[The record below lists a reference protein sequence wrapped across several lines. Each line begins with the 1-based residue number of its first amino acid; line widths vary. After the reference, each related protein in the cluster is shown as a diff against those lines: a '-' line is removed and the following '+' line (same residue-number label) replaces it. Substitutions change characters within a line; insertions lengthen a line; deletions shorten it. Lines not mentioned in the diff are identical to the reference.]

1 MRNKVKE
8 HISKDEILK
17 FPVTTNKLVV
27 SWDKEAFFDKYAIV
41 SYKMDSRDYER
52 KNLSYEQL
60 SDTPSLSVVGIKAKY
75 EQFGNG
81 RTTYTRFFVLVKKGE
96 EKKVLDSLRQ
106 QSDVACKQ
114 DDLQSYDESLQK
126 RIVVSLAINA
136 LGKKKMST
144 KDGMMYNNGMLLVCD
159 ENNFGIPKSRKEL
172 VCLKLEVNK
181 YMNLAAKT
189 TTFSHPKDFKELKS
203 HWNCVFKVGQEI
215 DGEKWLGDCLK
226 PIVLKNVNDGGPDLD
241 KLFIKK
247 KRFSSTHN
255 IVPYWPWNKEKYNH
269 SRLFVLCQVVENVNQ
284 LFDGMLSVDFTDNL
298 VVDYFESHPKDDMLD
313 MLGDYFQGKTIMVED
328 PFLTADSTEQIA
340 QLKASVK
347 EAFGDVLKLVKKSSK
362 VDMIIKLCDTIG
374 DDTHYSKS
382 VGRMYGSSVATQH
395 MIHHGGGKD
404 DKVSKAMATR
414 ILMELLVK
422 DSLVK
427 RNVPSELALKVK
439 DWKFWHFKLHYIK
452 ELKESTVFGASLKM
466 AENGA
471 VDIKVYGFESK
482 VGEFYDTFTS
492 SIMGYPVLGKLRGY
506 YNYYVMEKAG
516 NAYLI
521 FDTDEIPILDA
532 KQIDDTY
539 GKIIAGTDPDCDT
552 ICMFKR
558 KREGTDHKYLR
569 GLMGFHLWK
578 SDGIEGEDSEGYSYI
593 SGYNVGNFK
602 TGVGFK
608 IDKVPHV
615 RRVFVLKKDSPE
627 RVWEDI
633 QELKSMLAVGFGQW
647 DELMTYP
654 FPFKFLQEYLDNQT
668 EMVFSKHWGEM

>member
-1 MRNKVKE
+1 MKE

-17 FPVTTNKLVV
+17 LPVTTNKLVV

-41 SYKMDSRDYER
+41 SYKMDSRDYGR

-96 EKKVLDSLRQ
+96 EKNVLDSLRQ

-114 DDLQSYDESLQK
+114 DDLHVYDESLQK

-136 LGKKKMST
+136 LGKKGKG
-144 KDGMMYNNGMLLVCD
+144 GMMYNNGMLLVCD
-159 ENNFGIPKSRKEL
+159 EKNFGISKSRKEL

-189 TTFSHPKDFKELKS
+189 TTFSHPKDFKQLKS
-203 HWNCVFKVGQEI
+203 YWNCVFKIGQEM
-215 DGEKWLGDCLK
+215 DGELWLGDYLK
-226 PIVLKNVNDGGPDLD
+226 PIVLKKLNEGDYDLD
-241 KLFIKK
+241 KLYIKK

-269 SRLFVLCQVVENVNQ
+269 SRLFVICQVVENVNK
-284 LFDGMLSVDFTDNL
+284 LFDGMLSVDFTDNQ
-298 VVDYFESHPKDDMLD
+298 VVDYFESHPKEDMLN
-313 MLGDYFQGKTIMVED
+313 LLAEYFQGKTIMVED
-328 PFLTADSTEQIA
+328 PFNTEDSKEQIA
-340 QLKASVK
+340 QLKASMK
-347 EAFGDVLKLVKKSSK
+347 DAIGDVLKFAKKSSK
-362 VDMIIKLCDTIG
+362 VEFVIGLCGQIG
-374 DDTHYSKS
+374 DDTYYPQYLQ
-382 VGRMYGSSVATQH
+382 RMSGCTVATQH

-414 ILMELLVK
+414 ILIELLVK

-427 RNVPSELALKVK
+427 GKVPLGLALKVK
-439 DWKFWHFKLHYIK
+439 DWKSWHFKLQYIK
-452 ELKESTVFGASLKM
+452 ELKEATVFGASLKM
-466 AENGA
+466 AENGTME
-471 VDIKVYGFESK
+471 IKDYGFESK
-482 VGEFYDTFTS
+482 MGEFYDTFTS
-492 SIMGYPVLGKLRGY
+492 TIMGYPVLGKLRGY
-506 YNYYVMEKAG
+506 YNYYIMEKAG

-578 SDGIEGEDSEGYSYI
+578 SEGIEGEESEGYSYI
-593 SGYNVGNFK
+593 SGYNAGNFK
-602 TGVGFK
+602 TGAGFK
-608 IDKVPHV
+608 IDKVPRV

-627 RVWEDI
+627 RVCEDI
-633 QELKSMLAVGFGQW
+633 QELKNMLAVGFGQW

-668 EMVFSKHWGEM
+668 EMTFSKHWREM

>member
-1 MRNKVKE
+1 MKE

-17 FPVTTNKLVV
+17 LSVTTNKLVV
-27 SWDKEAFFDKYAIV
+27 SWDKEAFFGKYAIV
-41 SYKMDSRDYER
+41 SYTMDSSNYER

-81 RTTYTRFFVLVKKGE
+81 RPIYTRFFVLVEKGK

-114 DDLQSYDESLQK
+114 DDLHVYDETLQK

-136 LGKKKMST
+136 LGKKKKSA

-159 ENNFGIPKSRKEL
+159 EKNFGIPKSRKEL

-181 YMNLAAKT
+181 YMNLSAKT
-189 TTFSHPKDFKELKS
+189 TTFSHPKDFKQLKLYC
-203 HWNCVFKVGQEI
+203 NCVFKIGQEM
-215 DGEKWLGDCLK
+215 DGELWLGDYLK
-226 PIVLKNVNDGGPDLD
+226 PIVLKRLNEGDYDLD
-241 KLFIKK
+241 KLYIKK

-255 IVPYWPWNKEKYNH
+255 IVPYWPWNKDKYNH
-269 SRLFVLCQVVENVNQ
+269 SRLFVICQVVENVNQ
-284 LFDGMLSVDFTDNL
+284 LFDGVLSVDFTDNHI
-298 VVDYFESHPKDDMLD
+298 VDYFESHPKDDMLSL
-313 MLGDYFQGKTIMVED
+313 LGGYFQDKTIMVED
-328 PFLTADSTEQIA
+328 PFNTEDSKEQIA

-347 EAFGDVLKLVKKSSK
+347 EAIGDVLKLVKKSSK
-362 VDMIIKLCDTIG
+362 VDMLIRLCKPIEDG
-374 DDTHYSKS
+374 SLDSGYSKS
-382 VGRMYGSSVATQH
+382 VERMYGSSMATQH
-395 MIHHGGGKD
+395 IIHHGGGKD
-404 DKVSKAMATR
+404 DKVSKAMAIR

-427 RNVPSELALKVK
+427 GKVPSGLALKMK

-452 ELKESTVFGASLKM
+452 ELKEATVFGASLKI

-471 VDIKVYGFESK
+471 LQIKDYGFDSK
-482 VGEFYDTFTS
+482 VGEFYDTFTA
-492 SIMGYPVLGKLRGY
+492 SIMEYPVLGKLRGY

-516 NAYLI
+516 NAYLV

-532 KQIDDTY
+532 KQIDETY
-539 GKIIAGTDPDCDT
+539 GKIIDGTDPDCDT

-578 SDGIEGEDSEGYSYI
+578 SEGIEGEESEGYSYI
-593 SGYNVGNFK
+593 SGYNAGNFK

-615 RRVFVLKKDSPE
+615 RRVFVLKKDYPE
-627 RVWEDI
+627 RVWDDV

-654 FPFKFLQEYLDNQT
+654 FPFKFLQEYLDNQS
-668 EMVFSKHWGEM
+668 EMIFSKHWSEM